1 MVMVVVSKVS
11 DFGYLREGGRLE
23 VDFRVRVEGLSLGV
37 VGVRDGGG
45 GEGDVIWGFGGDDG
59 LGF

>member
-1 MVMVVVSKVS
+1 MPGSDNNQTATAAASKVG

-23 VDFRVRVEGLSLGV
+23 VDFRARAEGPSPGA

-45 GEGDVIWGFGGDDG
+45 GEGDAI
-59 LGF
+59 